1 MQHLSIAGFADVFVR
16 GWVDCLA
23 PEKPVDDSSP
33 DSLLA
38 RPEMRRAAHGAPDP
52 RRLVDMTAHI
62 AVIGAGVVGVTSAY
76 ELAAAGHAV
85 TVFDHGGTIAGE
97 ASFAPAGLDGPG
109 WALGWSALAAR
120 GARWPGFGLGANPP
134 HWIWAAKWLHA
145 HRRSALPLLQQRV
158 QRLAAYS
165 LERTQELT
173 RSLNLEFE
181 NSSGVLVLS
190 RSATDTKRM
199 DGAIAAL
206 EQLGVAH
213 RRLAGDECLGAEPG
227 LNPQALPDAAVHLP
241 QEGTANCREFTHL
254 MRQHAER
261 LGVRFG
267 FHTQVTAISAGEKP
281 VLTLRSTAPQ
291 ATRAGSVHEPAAADE
306 RPAFDAIAVC
316 SGLGSLPLLAA
327 GGLKLPMVGVQG
339 HSVTLPLRL
348 DDITAQSIGPRS
360 AVIDAGARISITRSG
375 SRVRAA
381 AVSRLGRQANTDDR
395 AAVQP
400 LYRALDHWFPGCARA
415 SQSQHWAGSCPALPD
430 GLPLI
435 GASGIP
441 GVWLNLGH
449 GDTGWA
455 MACGSARV
463 LADAITQ
470 RTPGIDIEGLGVER
484 LRR

>member
-1 MQHLSIAGFADVFVR
+1 
-16 GWVDCLA
+16 
-23 PEKPVDDSSP
+23 
-33 DSLLA
+33 
-38 RPEMRRAAHGAPDP
+38 
-52 RRLVDMTAHI
+52 MTKHI

-85 TVFDHGGTIAGE
+85 TVFDRGGTIAGE
-97 ASFAPAGLDGPG
+97 ASFAPAGLGGAG
-109 WALGWSALAAR
+109 WALGWSALAAG
-120 GARWPGFGLGANPP
+120 GARWPGVDVGANPL
-134 HWIWAAKWLHA
+134 HWIWAAKWLRA
-145 HRRSALPLLQQRV
+145 RRRSALPLLQQRV

-190 RSATDTKRM
+190 RSAADTKRL
-199 DGAIAAL
+199 DGAIAVL
-206 EQLGVAH
+206 ERLGVAH
-213 RRLAGDECLGAEPG
+213 RRLTSDECLSVEPG
-227 LNPQALPDAAVHLP
+227 LTPQALPDAAVHLP

-261 LGVRFG
+261 LGVRFV
-267 FHTQVTAISAGEKP
+267 FHTQVTAITPGERP
-281 VLTLRSTAPQ
+281 VLTLRSTAPL
-291 ATRAGSVHEPAAADE
+291 ATGSDSVHEPATAGE
-306 RPAFDAIAVC
+306 RSEFDAVAVC
-316 SGLGSLPLLAA
+316 GALGSLPLLAA
-327 GGLKLPMVGVQG
+327 CGVRLPMVGVRG

-348 DDITAQSIGPRS
+348 DDISAQSVGPRS
-360 AVIDAGARISITRSG
+360 AVIDAGERISISRSG
-375 SRVRAA
+375 SRVRVAT
-381 AVSRLGRQANTDDR
+381 VSRLGRHGGADDR

-400 LYRALDHWFPGCARA
+400 LYGALDHWFAGCARA
-415 SQSQHWAGSCPALPD
+415 SQSQHWSGSCPALPD

-463 LADAITQ
+463 LGAAITG
-470 RTPGIDIEGLGVER
+470 RTPGIDVEGLGIER
-484 LRR
+484 LRG